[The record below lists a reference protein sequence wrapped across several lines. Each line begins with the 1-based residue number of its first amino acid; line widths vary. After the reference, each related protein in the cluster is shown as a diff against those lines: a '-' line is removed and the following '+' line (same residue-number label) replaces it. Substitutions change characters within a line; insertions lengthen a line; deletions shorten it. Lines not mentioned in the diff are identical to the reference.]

1 MATPAHPGSE
11 LSRPQN
17 WRAPLPL
24 RRREARLLMG
34 AKRSQS
40 PARRKCVALS
50 RWIKERRRSKQ
61 MASNDLIVGLEI
73 GTSKICVVVGEGR
86 PDGTIKVLGVGQAP
100 SRGVRKG
107 EIVDFETAMK
117 CVHEA
122 VVDAEQKSDVMIRSV
137 YVAVADSHIQSFNN
151 RGCVMLPD
159 ERDEIDEQDIEDVK
173 INAREVSIPAQNAF
187 LHSIIQHY
195 HVDGQDGVLNP
206 VGMLGQRLEADFH
219 IIHGVRTRIQNTIR
233 CVKELPLDVE
243 DVVFAPLA
251 SAQVVLTQHQKNL
264 GALVID
270 MGGGTTDYIL
280 YVDGAVKQSGVLAVG
295 GDHIT
300 NDISMG
306 LRIPMTRAEKLKIE
320 EGSVTLGNCLPGE
333 TILLK
338 DDSGFAGKEIE
349 RETLNTII
357 HLRMREVFD
366 LLKRQLDEESFMNY
380 VGAGIFITGGCSLLN
395 GIENLAMEI
404 FEMPAHTAHAQTM
417 SGLTS
422 AFENPQF
429 STAIGLIKYAQAV
442 QMDRPSGWL
451 ARFLPIFGRRR
462 S

>member
-1 MATPAHPGSE
+1 
-11 LSRPQN
+11 
-17 WRAPLPL
+17 
-24 RRREARLLMG
+24 
-34 AKRSQS
+34 
-40 PARRKCVALS
+40 
-50 RWIKERRRSKQ
+50 
-61 MASNDLIVGLEI
+61 MASSDLLVGLEI
-73 GTSKICVVVGEGR
+73 GTSKICVVVGETR
-86 PDGTIKVLGVGQAP
+86 PDGTIKILGVGQAP

-137 YVAVADSHIQSFNN
+137 YVSVAGSHIQSFNN
-151 RGCVMLPD
+151 RGCVLLPED
-159 ERDEIDEQDIEDVK
+159 RDEIDEQDIEDVK

-206 VGMLGQRLEADFH
+206 IGMLGHKLEADFH

-233 CVKELPLDVE
+233 CVKELPLEVE
-243 DVVFAPLA
+243 DVVFSALA
-251 SAQVVLTQHQKNL
+251 SAQVVMTQHQKDL

-280 YVDGAVKQSGVLAVG
+280 YNDGAVKQSGVLAVG

-306 LRIPMTRAEKLKIE
+306 LRIPMTRAEKLKTE
-320 EGSVTLGNCLPGE
+320 EGSVVLGNCLPGE

-338 DDSGFAGKEIE
+338 DDSGFAGKEVE

-357 HLRMREVFD
+357 HMRVRETFE
-366 LLKRQLDEESFMNY
+366 LLKRTLDEESFIDY
-380 VGAGIFITGGCSLLN
+380 TGAGVFISGGCSLLN
-395 GIENLAMEI
+395 GIEHLAEEI
-404 FEMPAHTAHAQTM
+404 FEMPAHVAHAQTM

-429 STAIGLIKYAQAV
+429 SSAIGLLKYAQAV
-442 QMDRPSGWL
+442 QTDRPRGFRRLWGRFFSGM
-451 ARFLPIFGRRR
+451 R
-462 S
+462 

>member
-1 MATPAHPGSE
+1 M
-11 LSRPQN
+11 
-17 WRAPLPL
+17 
-24 RRREARLLMG
+24 
-34 AKRSQS
+34 
-40 PARRKCVALS
+40 
-50 RWIKERRRSKQ
+50 
-61 MASNDLIVGLEI
+61 VGLEI

-86 PDGTIKVLGVGQAP
+86 PDGTIKILGVGQAP

-137 YVAVADSHIQSFNN
+137 YVAVAGAHIQSFNN
-151 RGCVMLPD
+151 RGCVTLPED
-159 ERDEIDEQDIEDVK
+159 RDEIDAQDIEDVK
-173 INAREVSIPAQNAF
+173 ISAREVSIPAQNAF

-206 VGMLGQRLEADFH
+206 IGMLGEKLEADFH
-219 IIHGVRTRIQNTIR
+219 IIHGFRTRIQNTIR

-243 DVVFAPLA
+243 DVVFGALA

-264 GALVID
+264 GAVVID
-270 MGGGTTDYIL
+270 VGGGTTDYIV

-333 TILLK
+333 TIVLK
-338 DDSGFAGKEIE
+338 DDSGFAGKEVE

-357 HLRMREVFD
+357 HLRLRESFE
-366 LLKRQLDEESFMNY
+366 LLKRVLEEESFVNY
-380 VGAGIFITGGCSLLN
+380 TGAGFFITGGCSLLN
-395 GIENLAMEI
+395 GIDHLAEEI
-404 FEMPAHTAHAQTM
+404 FEMPAHVAHAQTM

-442 QMDRPSGWL
+442 QADRPRRGIG
-451 ARFLPIFGRRR
+451 RIFSKFFTGIR
-462 S
+462 

>member
-1 MATPAHPGSE
+1 M
-11 LSRPQN
+11 
-17 WRAPLPL
+17 
-24 RRREARLLMG
+24 
-34 AKRSQS
+34 
-40 PARRKCVALS
+40 
-50 RWIKERRRSKQ
+50 
-61 MASNDLIVGLEI
+61 VGLEI
-73 GTSKICVVVGEGR
+73 GTSKICVVVGESR
-86 PDGTIKVLGVGQAP
+86 PDETMKILGVGQAP

-137 YVAVADSHIQSFNN
+137 YVAVAGAHIQSFNN
-151 RGCVMLPD
+151 RGCVTLPD

-173 INAREVSIPAQNAF
+173 VNAREVSIPAQNAF

-195 HVDGQDGVLNP
+195 HVDGQDGVLSP
-206 VGMLGQRLEADFH
+206 IGMLGQKLEADFH

-233 CVKELPLDVE
+233 CVKELPLEVE
-243 DVVFAPLA
+243 DVVFSALA

-320 EGSVTLGNCLPGE
+320 EGGCILGNCLPGE

-338 DDSGFAGKEIE
+338 DDSGFAGREIE
-349 RETLNTII
+349 RENLNTII
-357 HLRMREVFD
+357 NLRVRESLD
-366 LLKRQLDEESFMNY
+366 LLKRQLEEESFINY
-380 VGAGIFITGGCSLLN
+380 IGAGIFVTGGCSLIS
-395 GIENLAMEI
+395 GIEHLTSEV
-404 FEMPAHTAHAQTM
+404 FEMPAHVAHAQTI

-442 QMDRPSGWL
+442 QTDRPRRGI
-451 ARFLPIFGRRR
+451 RRMFGRFFSGMR
-462 S
+462 

>member
-1 MATPAHPGSE
+1 
-11 LSRPQN
+11 
-17 WRAPLPL
+17 
-24 RRREARLLMG
+24 
-34 AKRSQS
+34 
-40 PARRKCVALS
+40 
-50 RWIKERRRSKQ
+50 
-61 MASNDLIVGLEI
+61 MASSDLMVGLEI

-86 PDGTIKVLGVGQAP
+86 RDGTIKILGVGQAP

-137 YVAVADSHIQSFNN
+137 YVAVAGSHIQSFNN
-151 RGCVMLPD
+151 RGAVLLPE

-173 INAREVSIPAQNAF
+173 LNAREVSIPAQNAF

-206 VGMLGQRLEADFH
+206 VGMLGTKLEADFH

-233 CVKELPLDVE
+233 CVKELPLEVE
-243 DVVFAPLA
+243 DVVFNPLA
-251 SAQVVLTQHQKNL
+251 SAQVVLGQQQKNM

-280 YVDGAVKQSGVLAVG
+280 YVDGAVKQTGVLGVG

-320 EGSVTLGNCLPGE
+320 EGSTVLGNCLPGE
-333 TILLK
+333 TVLLK
-338 DDSGFAGKEIE
+338 DDSGFAGKEVE

-357 HLRMREVFD
+357 HMRLRETFE
-366 LLKRQLDEESFMNY
+366 LLKRRLEDEPFLDYLGE
-380 VGAGIFITGGCSLLN
+380 GIFITGGCSQLN
-395 GIENLAMEI
+395 GIDNLAEDVFGI
-404 FEMPAHTAHAQTM
+404 PARGCHAQTM

-422 AFENPQF
+422 AYENPQF
-429 STAIGLIKYAQAV
+429 SAAIGLIKYAQA
-442 QMDRPSGWL
+442 MHSDRPRTRGWG
-451 ARFLPIFGRRR
+451 RFVGKI
-462 S
+462 

>member
-1 MATPAHPGSE
+1 
-11 LSRPQN
+11 
-17 WRAPLPL
+17 
-24 RRREARLLMG
+24 
-34 AKRSQS
+34 
-40 PARRKCVALS
+40 
-50 RWIKERRRSKQ
+50 
-61 MASNDLIVGLEI
+61 MASNDLMVGLEI

-86 PDGTIKVLGVGQAP
+86 PDGTIKILGVGQAP

-137 YVAVADSHIQSFNN
+137 YVAVAGAHIQSFNN
-151 RGCVMLPD
+151 RGSVVLPD

-173 INAREVSIPAQNAF
+173 VNAREVSIPAQNAF

-206 VGMLGQRLEADFH
+206 IGMLGHELEADFH

-233 CVKELPLDVE
+233 CVKELPLEVE
-243 DVVFAPLA
+243 DVVLGPLA

-270 MGGGTTDYIL
+270 IGGGTTDYIV
-280 YVDGAVKQSGVLAVG
+280 YVDGAVKQTGVLAVG

-357 HLRMREVFD
+357 HLRMREVLE
-366 LLKRQLDEESFMNY
+366 LLKRTLDEESFINY

-395 GIENLAMEI
+395 GIDHLAQEI
-404 FEMPAHTAHAQTM
+404 FEMPAHVAHAQTM

-442 QMDRPSGWL
+442 QIDRPRRG
-451 ARFLPIFGRRR
+451 FGRIFSRFFSGIR
-462 S
+462 

>member
-1 MATPAHPGSE
+1 
-11 LSRPQN
+11 
-17 WRAPLPL
+17 
-24 RRREARLLMG
+24 
-34 AKRSQS
+34 
-40 PARRKCVALS
+40 
-50 RWIKERRRSKQ
+50 
-61 MASNDLIVGLEI
+61 MASNDLMVGLEI
-73 GTSKICVVVGEGR
+73 GTSKICVVVGESR
-86 PDGTIKVLGVGQAP
+86 PDGSTKILGVGQAP

-137 YVAVADSHIQSFNN
+137 YVAVAGSHIESFNN
-151 RGCVMLPD
+151 RGCVTLPED
-159 ERDEIDEQDIEDVK
+159 RDEIEEEDVEDVK
-173 INAREVSIPAQNAF
+173 VNAREVSIPAQNAF

-195 HVDGQDGVLNP
+195 QVDGQDGVLNP
-206 VGMLGQRLEADFH
+206 VGMLGHRLEADFH

-243 DVVFAPLA
+243 DVVFSALA

-270 MGGGTTDYIL
+270 IGGGTTDYIV
-280 YVDGAVKQSGVLAVG
+280 YVDGAVKQSGVLGIG

-306 LRIPMTRAEKLKIE
+306 LRIPMARAEKLKID
-320 EGSVTLGNCLPGE
+320 EGSCVLGNCLPGE
-333 TILLK
+333 TIFLK

-357 HLRMREVFD
+357 HLRLREAFEM
-366 LLKRQLDEESFMNY
+366 LRRKLEEQSFINY
-380 VGAGIFITGGCSLLN
+380 IGGGIFITGGCSLLG
-395 GIENLAMEI
+395 GIDHLAQEI
-404 FEMPAHTAHAQTM
+404 FEMPAHSAHAQTM

-422 AFENPQF
+422 AVENPQF

-442 QMDRPSGWL
+442 QADRPRRGFSRILG
-451 ARFLPIFGRRR
+451 RFFDRMR
-462 S
+462 

>member
-1 MATPAHPGSE
+1 
-11 LSRPQN
+11 
-17 WRAPLPL
+17 
-24 RRREARLLMG
+24 
-34 AKRSQS
+34 
-40 PARRKCVALS
+40 
-50 RWIKERRRSKQ
+50 
-61 MASNDLIVGLEI
+61 MASSDLLVGLEI
-73 GTSKICVVVGEGR
+73 GTSKICVVVGESR
-86 PDGTIKVLGVGQAP
+86 TDGTIKILGVGQAP

-137 YVAVADSHIQSFNN
+137 YVGVAGGHIESFNN
-151 RGCVMLPD
+151 RGCVILPED
-159 ERDEIDEQDIEDVK
+159 RDEIDEQDIEDVK
-173 INAREVSIPAQNAF
+173 VNAREVSIPGQNAF

-206 VGMLGQRLEADFH
+206 IGMLGHKLEADFH
-219 IIHGVRTRIQNTIR
+219 IVHGVRTRIQNTIR
-233 CVKELPLDVE
+233 CVKELPLAVE
-243 DVVFAPLA
+243 DVVFSALA
-251 SAQVVLTQHQKNL
+251 SAQVVLTQHQKDL

-280 YVDGAVKQSGVLAVG
+280 YNDGAVKQSGALAVG

-306 LRIPMTRAEKLKIE
+306 LRIPMARAEKLKID
-320 EGSVTLGNCLPGE
+320 EGSVVLGNSLPGE

-357 HLRMREVFD
+357 HLRLREIFE
-366 LLKRQLDEESFMNY
+366 LLKRTLDEESFLNY
-380 VGAGIFITGGCSLLN
+380 TGAGVFVTGGCSLLS
-395 GIENLAMEI
+395 GIDHLAEEI
-404 FEMPAHTAHAQTM
+404 FEMPAAVAHAQTM

-422 AFENPQF
+422 AFENPQL
-429 STAIGLIKYAQAV
+429 STAIGLLKYAQAV
-442 QMDRPSGWL
+442 QTDRP
-451 ARFLPIFGRRR
+451 RRGFR
-462 S
+462 DRLRDLFKTR